1 MEQRNLPTKKYSQKI
16 ICPKELLQ
24 SLHRAPEEA
33 FEGHLFSYYSNIFQV
48 HEVSTVYGMQL
59 ATVIN
64 GSFC

>member
-1 MEQRNLPTKKYSQKI
+1 MELRNPPTKKYSQKI

-33 FEGHLFSYYSNIFQV
+33 FEGRLFSYYSNIFQV
-48 HEVSTVYGMQL
+48 HKVSTVYGMQL